1 LLPAILLTILFKY
14 IPIYGLQIAFKNFSV
29 TKGVWESPW
38 AGLTHFVRFFRS
50 PLSWTYITNT
60 LILSVYSLVAEWL
73 PPIFLAVLINSLSN
87 QRYKRLMQTVTYMP
101 HFISTVVLVGMIIL
115 FLSPVGLYGNISSAL
130 GYPQINLLAIS
141 ESFRHAYVWSGVWQ
155 NMGWGSIIY
164 LAALS
169 AVDVELYEA
178 ATIDGAGK
186 LQKIW
191 YIDIPTIMPTI
202 IILLIL
208 STGSILGIGFEKAY
222 LMQNPLNL
230 LQSEVISTYTYK
242 VGLINAQYSF
252 GAAVGLL
259 NNVVN
264 FIILIIVNNVA
275 RKTTHMSLW

>member
-1 LLPAILLTILFKY
+1 V
-14 IPIYGLQIAFKNFSV
+14 PIYGLQIAFKNYSPSR
-29 TKGVWESPW
+29 GIWESPW
-38 AGLTHFVRFFRS
+38 IGLNHFARFFRS

-60 LILSVYSLVAEWL
+60 LILSVYSLVAGWL
-73 PPIFLAVLINSLSN
+73 PPIFLALLINSLN
-87 QRYKRLMQTVTYMP
+87 NRRYRRFMQTVTYMP
-101 HFISTVVLVGMIIL
+101 HFISTVVLVGMLIL
-115 FLSPVGLYGNISSAL
+115 FLSPIGLYGNILSAL
-130 GYPQINLLAIS
+130 GYPRINLLAIP
-141 ESFRHAYVWSGVWQ
+141 ESFRHAYVWSGIWQ

-169 AVDVELYEA
+169 AVDLELYEA

-222 LMQNPLNL
+222 LMQNNLNL
-230 LQSEVISTYTYK
+230 LQSEVISTYTFK

-264 FIILIIVNNVA
+264 FIVLIIINSVA
-275 RKTTHMSLW
+275 RKATHLSLW